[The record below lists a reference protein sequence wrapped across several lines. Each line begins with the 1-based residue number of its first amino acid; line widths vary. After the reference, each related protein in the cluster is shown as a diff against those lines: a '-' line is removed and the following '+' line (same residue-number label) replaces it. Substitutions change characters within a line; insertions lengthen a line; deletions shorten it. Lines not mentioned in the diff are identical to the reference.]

1 MSAKESSNYH
11 TIAFIS
17 HATKVILKILQGR
30 LQQNMNQELT
40 DEKAG
45 FRKGRKTRDQVTNH
59 CWIIEK
65 AREFQNVYLCFI
77 DYTKAFDCADH
88 NKLWKILRDG
98 NTRPLYLSSEKPACR
113 SRSHN

>member
-77 DYTKAFDCADH
+77 DYTKAFDYVDH
-88 NKLWKILRDG
+88 NKSGKFLKRWEYKTTL
-98 NTRPLYLSSEKPACR
+98 LAS
-113 SRSHN
+113 